1 MIFFLALYNAG
12 HLILRAW
19 GFRVGLEWGSQVG
32 DSLRAVALPR
42 QADRFAAVGVF
53 LLGGLVGLALGQ
65 GWVGEDWPW
74 FLLSGRRR
82 NLGVLAGESG
92 RAEGMEMDLLG
103 NLNGDRVDLSG
114 GVVRMSEIETKEALA
129 QVVNRAGMH
138 ARPAALLVR
147 LAGTFKSEIHVEKG
161 GLQVNGKSIM
171 GVLMLAAEQGS
182 TLRFTASGPDSDEA
196 LIALTDLVR
205 RGFEEE

>member
-1 MIFFLALYNAG
+1 
-12 HLILRAW
+12 
-19 GFRVGLEWGSQVG
+19 
-32 DSLRAVALPR
+32 
-42 QADRFAAVGVF
+42 
-53 LLGGLVGLALGQ
+53 
-65 GWVGEDWPW
+65 
-74 FLLSGRRR
+74 
-82 NLGVLAGESG
+82 
-92 RAEGMEMDLLG
+92 
-103 NLNGDRVDLSG
+103 
-114 GVVRMSEIETKEALA
+114 MSDIETKEALA